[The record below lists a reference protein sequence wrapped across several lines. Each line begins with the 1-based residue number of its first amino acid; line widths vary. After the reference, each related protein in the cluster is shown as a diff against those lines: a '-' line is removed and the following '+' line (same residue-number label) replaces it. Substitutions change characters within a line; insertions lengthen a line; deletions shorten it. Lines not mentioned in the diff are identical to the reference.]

1 MNLTVIPTKETLQKG
16 NYQYQET
23 AKAGV
28 FVLRN
33 VYSDLLERIFSYK
46 KYTSE
51 QYSAGKHYVQN
62 YVLGHS
68 HPSII
73 LAIKRDHFVLTM

>member
-1 MNLTVIPTKETLQKG
+1 MNDVIPTKETLQKG

-33 VYSDLLERIFSYK
+33 VYSIY
-46 KYTSE
+46 
-51 QYSAGKHYVQN
+51 
-62 YVLGHS
+62 
-68 HPSII
+68 
-73 LAIKRDHFVLTM
+73 